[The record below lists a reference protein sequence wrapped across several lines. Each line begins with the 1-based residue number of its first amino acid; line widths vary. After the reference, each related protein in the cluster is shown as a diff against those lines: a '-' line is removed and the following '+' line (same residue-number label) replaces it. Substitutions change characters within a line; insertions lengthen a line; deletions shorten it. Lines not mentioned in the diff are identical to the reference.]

1 MTSLDKIIGLMD
13 YKTFAGPDWPSY
25 QDLVS
30 GRQAGNAEI
39 QQEVTEF
46 VRMMTQTYHE
56 TVQPGTVLAQHNQQ
70 RQRQVFFDKQLLST
84 RSCDIPWNTLGV
96 NYNGDIFI
104 CSSPSWVPMFVG
116 NLLEVYSVYDALNSV
131 TAQQIRQEIKANRYF
146 YCNNEICSFF
156 KGIDPAEYQTHP
168 GSVDPLTFEPAS
180 EFQVHQIPRNL
191 IFDFDYTCNFQCAS
205 CRTHVINNNK
215 HHMIRPIN
223 DSIVN
228 RIQHMIIDQIQS
240 QQVEIRWC
248 GGEPFISEVYL
259 NLMEYCVASGKNIQH
274 IIQTNGSY
282 LQKKADLFTK
292 LLPTLK
298 ELRVSFDAATAATYA
313 VTRTNGQWHTLL
325 DNVRWARDTIR
336 TQHAPTKLT
345 ADFVVQADNYQEI
358 PAFVELCHSLEIDQI
373 NFQKMWNWGTW
384 SQAEFDAK
392 NIYNPQHSDYA
403 KLVAVF
409 EQAHVPIGY

>member
-1 MTSLDKIIGLMD
+1 
-13 YKTFAGPDWPSY
+13 
-25 QDLVS
+25 
-30 GRQAGNAEI
+30 
-39 QQEVTEF
+39 
-46 VRMMTQTYHE
+46 
-56 TVQPGTVLAQHNQQ
+56 
-70 RQRQVFFDKQLLST
+70 
-84 RSCDIPWNTLGV
+84 
-96 NYNGDIFI
+96 
-104 CSSPSWVPMFVG
+104 
-116 NLLEVYSVYDALNSV
+116 
-131 TAQQIRQEIKANRYF
+131 
-146 YCNNEICSFF
+146 
-156 KGIDPAEYQTHP
+156 
-168 GSVDPLTFEPAS
+168 
-180 EFQVHQIPRNL
+180 
-191 IFDFDYTCNFQCAS
+191 
-205 CRTHVINNNK
+205 
-215 HHMIRPIN
+215 
-223 DSIVN
+223 
-228 RIQHMIIDQIQS
+228 MIIDQIQS